1 MPKKTTVTEKEVV
14 TDKDTE
20 TVTAPQTVPTPE
32 MVETEQ
38 KEVRIIE
45 RIIENKEIAP
55 QDAFGKMSRQQIDL
69 IKRTVAK
76 GASDDELRMFIQVC
90 KGANL
95 NPFLKQVHLIPRWDS
110 KEGREIRAIQVSI
123 DGFRAIAEE
132 SGAYAGNEDPVFTGE
147 EIIQI
152 SAGKDSKAMKEIKVP
167 EKATV
172 TVYKLVQGQRYAF
185 SATARWSEYY
195 PGPKM
200 GFQWHLKPYLM
211 IGKCAEALALRKA
224 FPKLLSG
231 MYAQEELDRSQNE
244 GGALDPSIQAFTAL
258 KKVIEKSTSD
268 DLRELMRKMKDSDK
282 YSKEQKVQFYDM
294 VDKRLSTLDKEKSET
309 PKQVTHAKVENPP
322 ANGA

>member
-1 MPKKTTVTEKEVV
+1 MAKKTTVTEKESEAVAPAPAA
-14 TDKDTE
+14 TPQP
-20 TVTAPQTVPTPE
+20 TAPTAEVPHTE
-32 MVETEQ
+32 VEQ

-55 QDAFGKMSRQQIDL
+55 QDAFGKMTRTQIDL

-76 GASDDELRMFIQVC
+76 GASDDELKMFIQVC

-147 EIIQI
+147 DVIQI
-152 SAGKDSKAMKEIKVP
+152 SAGKDSKATKELKVP

-185 SATARWSEYY
+185 AATARWTEYY

-200 GFQWHLKPYLM
+200 GFQWHLKPFLM
-211 IGKCAEALALRKA
+211 LGKCAEALALRKA

-231 MYAQEELDRSQNE
+231 MYAQEELDR
-244 GGALDPSIQAFTAL
+244 GAGESDGDDKVKKGFAQL
-258 KKVIEKSTSD
+258 KKMVSTMTIV
-268 DLRELMRKMKDSDK
+268 ELEDYTSKMDKSDK
-282 YSKEQKVQFYDM
+282 YTKEQKAEFNEAVRARIAELKKPAAT
-294 VDKRLSTLDKEKSET
+294 VDATAVET
-309 PKQVTHAKVENPP
+309 KK
-322 ANGA
+322 